1 MVEGSLDP
9 TNGLDQSEIADI
21 VNRKK
26 ISNTRQRREMMRMG
40 NTDQSSFVQQNQ
52 QELQQAQ
59 QPQEFW
65 GAGRKLAQNQNVDSD
80 LYSIFGQSLPKL
92 GGDLY
97 YYGDNDYSTAQIGTK
112 GFDLVDKGNA
122 TYDITKD
129 GNVLGQSYGS
139 VVDAINSYRNKIA
152 EGSLNQSAP
161 STNEYGDITGN
172 GRWNTGLDTSGNY
185 YGSYSDSYSPT
196 SAPTYET
203 KDEALQAALG
213 FIPKYTPKT
222 GPYASGDIQDWE
234 VLGQLL
240 AGNTDPNIFNNRE
253 KYYFTGNNK
262 TEKISGLDQL
272 YGSQPI
278 IHNGKI
284 LGYKTD
290 LAPVDQ
296 GDFARQNPLVAGW
309 ADAKG
314 STRSQNYLYRNLDNI
329 DQWKGIGQFLNN
341 EGDYFIPTENISKMP
356 GWSQGDTNWKQHQ
369 SNSLLSKIASVAGPI
384 MSIIPGMQPFGM
396 AINAANAAYNKSPL
410 GMIMSMLP
418 ATGITKGLTSSLSGA
433 TGLSNAVSGGLVN
446 AGIGGLGSALSG
458 GNFLTG
464 AVSSGLGS
472 LAGGGL
478 KNLFDS
484 DLAAGIGS
492 NVAKQAANNI
502 MNKNPQK
509 NLEGLFQSRNTM
521 TLEQP
526 TNEDTENPKNKRDL
540 LQRPNDIVERMLV

>member
-1 MVEGSLDP
+1 MADGAFDP
-9 TNGLDQSEIADI
+9 TVGLDQSEIADI

-40 NTDQSSFVQQNQ
+40 NTDQASFVQQSQ
-52 QELQQAQ
+52 PQIQQAQ

-65 GAGRKLAQNQNVDSD
+65 GAGRKLAQNQNVGDD

-97 YYGDNDYSTAQIGTK
+97 YYGDNDYSTAQIGTQ
-112 GFDLVDKGNA
+112 GYDLVDKGKA
-122 TYDITKD
+122 VYDITKD
-129 GNVLGQSYGS
+129 GNVLGQFYGS
-139 VVDAINSYRNKIA
+139 VADAINSYRQKLA
-152 EGSLNQSAP
+152 EGSVKEYNAP
-161 STNEYGDITGN
+161 IDSEAWWQTPEPTKYTIDARSWNVTNGEWDN
-172 GRWNTGLDTSGNY
+172 NTLYNTR
-185 YGSYSDSYSPT
+185 
-196 SAPTYET
+196 E
-203 KDEALQAALG
+203 EALQQALSG
-213 FIPKYTPKT
+213 IPQYTPKT
-222 GPYASGDIQDWE
+222 GKYASGEIQDWE

-240 AGNTDPNIFNNRE
+240 SGNTDTDIFSNKD

-296 GDFARQNPLVAGW
+296 GDFARKNPLVAGW
-309 ADAKG
+309 EDTGG
-314 STRSQNYLYRNLDNI
+314 STRSQSYLYRNLDNI

-356 GWSQGDTNWKQHQ
+356 GWSQGDINWKKHQ
-369 SNSLLSKIASVAGPI
+369 SNSLLSKIASIAGPVLS
-384 MSIIPGMQPFGM
+384 MVPGMQPVGM
-396 AINAANAAYNKSPL
+396 MINAANAAYKGSPL
-410 GMIMSMLP
+410 GMLTSFLP
-418 ATGITKGLTSSLSGA
+418 ATGITKALTSSLSGA
-433 TGLSNAVSGGLVN
+433 TGLSSAVSGGLVN

-458 GNFLTG
+458 GNFLQG
-464 AVSSGLGS
+464 ALSSGLGS
-472 LAGGGL
+472 LVGGGL
-478 KNLFDS
+478 KGLFNS
-484 DLAAGIGS
+484 DLAAGLGGA
-492 NVAKQAANNI
+492 VAKQAASNI
-502 MNKNPQK
+502 MNKNQQK

-540 LQRPNDIVERMLV
+540 LQRPNDIVERMLI

>member
-40 NTDQSSFVQQNQ
+40 NTDQSSFMQQNQ

-65 GAGRKLAQNQNVDSD
+65 GAGRKLAQNQNMDSD

-97 YYGDNDYSTAQIGTK
+97 YYGDNDYSTAQIGTQ
-112 GFDLVDKGNA
+112 GYNLVDKGKA
-122 TYDITKD
+122 VYDITKD

-139 VVDAINSYRNKIA
+139 VADAINSYRQNILKNSVS
-152 EGSLNQSAP
+152 EQAP
-161 STNEYGDITGN
+161 PTNEYGDAVGPATWTSN
-172 GRWNTGLDTSGNY
+172 LDPSLEYN
-185 YGSYSDSYSPT
+185 GSYSDSYT
-196 SAPTYET
+196 PTYATQYGSRE
-203 KDEALQAALG
+203 DALQAASNYL
-213 FIPKYTPKT
+213 PAYSPKT
-222 GPYASGDIQDWE
+222 GKYASGEIQDWE

-240 AGNTDPNIFNNRE
+240 AGNTNPNIFGNRE

-262 TEKISGLDQL
+262 TEKIGGLDQL

-296 GDFARQNPLVAGW
+296 GDFARQNPLAAGW
-309 ADAKG
+309 SDTSG

-341 EGDYFIPTENISKMP
+341 EGDYFIPTENVSKMP
-356 GWSQGDTNWKQHQ
+356 GWSQGDTNWKEHQ
-369 SNSLLSKIASVAGPI
+369 SNSMLSKIASIAGPI
-384 MSIIPGMQPFGM
+384 MSMIPGMQPFGM
-396 AINAANAAYNKSPL
+396 AISAANAAYNKSPL

-478 KNLFDS
+478 KSLFNS
-484 DLAAGIGS
+484 DLAAGLGGA
-492 NVAKQAANNI
+492 VAKQATSNI
-502 MNKNPQK
+502 MNKNQQK
-509 NLEGLFQSRNTM
+509 NLESMFQSKNIT
-521 TLEQP
+521 TAEQDK
-526 TNEDTENPKNKRDL
+526 ETEEEVKDKRK
-540 LQRPNDIVERMLV
+540 V